1 MNKKEGGIQR
11 LSTLYPDLQN
21 KFPVE
26 VDDFAK
32 FTDPNLSQ
40 ITLINQYYTYMEAG
54 NLSGAAEI
62 LGNNPSLK
70 TAILNAERLNM
81 MRDGLIAVQRYYL
94 NDVQQY
100 LVEIVKNKGEW
111 NSGTKYTK
119 YDVVFYPVAGG
130 DQCFMATSTD
140 IPIGTIPTDTS
151 YWIPLTMRGEQ
162 GPSGIGMTPR
172 GTWQASTSYSQY
184 DVVSYD
190 DQLWYALQAN
200 TGQTP
205 YTGSSYWAKFFLIP
219 NYIVSNQSQPQ
230 NQDTGSIWIQ
240 ELE

>member
-70 TAILNAERLNM
+70 TAILNAERLN
-81 MRDGLIAVQRYYL
+81 
-94 NDVQQY
+94 
-100 LVEIVKNKGEW
+100 IVKNKGEW